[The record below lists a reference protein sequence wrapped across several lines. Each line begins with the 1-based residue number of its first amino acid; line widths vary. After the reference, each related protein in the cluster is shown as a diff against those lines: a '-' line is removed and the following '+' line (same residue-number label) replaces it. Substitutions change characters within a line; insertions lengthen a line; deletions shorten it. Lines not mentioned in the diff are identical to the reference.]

1 MSVLLRAHEIA
12 KAYGPTPAVR
22 DISIEVNEGEILAVT
37 GPSGCGKST
46 LLHCLAGILRVD
58 SGTVHYRDQ
67 DLTTWTEAA
76 RSKLRRSDFGV
87 LFQFGQL
94 VPELTAAENVA
105 LPLLLADTGR
115 RAAREAALSWLDR
128 FGVADLA
135 DKRPGAMSGGQQQ
148 RCAVARA
155 LITGPSVLFAD
166 EPTGALDA
174 LTGEQV
180 LTQIVQVARQN
191 DMSIVLVTHDAR
203 VAAYADREVV
213 LRDGAVDPTGL
224 GVGLGSGFGALDRK
238 VTGGGSTDLG
248 CYTSEPQCSATT
260 PLDAQVWEDVN
271 VPEVTLAVPVPLGDL
286 VLLAGGTVAAMLV
299 VVGVGLVFLRM
310 STDLEQLRVG

>member
-1 MSVLLRAHEIA
+1 MSVLLRGTTIA
-12 KAYGPTPAVR
+12 KAYGLTPALR
-22 DISIEVNEGEILAVT
+22 DVTVELSEGEILAVT

-58 SGTVHYRDQ
+58 AGTVHYRDQ

-76 RSKLRRSDFGV
+76 RSKLRRGDFGV

-115 RAAREAALSWLDR
+115 RAARQTAMSWLDR

-135 DKRPGAMSGGQQQ
+135 DARPGAMSGGQQQ

-155 LITGPSVLFAD
+155 LVTGPKVLFAD
-166 EPTGALDA
+166 EPTGALDV

-180 LTQIVQVARQN
+180 LTQIVRVAREQGT
-191 DMSIVLVTHDAR
+191 SVVLVTHDAR
-203 VAAYADREVV
+203 VAGYADRELV
-213 LRDGAVDPTGL
+213 LRDGTVDPSGL
-224 GVGLGSGFGALDRK
+224 GVGV
-238 VTGGGSTDLG
+238 VTPS
-248 CYTSEPQCSATT
+248 
-260 PLDAQVWEDVN
+260 
-271 VPEVTLAVPVPLGDL
+271 
-286 VLLAGGTVAAMLV
+286 
-299 VVGVGLVFLRM
+299 
-310 STDLEQLRVG
+310 

>member
-1 MSVLLRAHEIA
+1 MSVLLRAHGIA

-22 DISIEVNEGEILAVT
+22 DISVDVTEGEILAVT

-67 DLTTWTEAA
+67 DLTTWSEAA
-76 RSKLRRSDFGV
+76 RSKLRRSEFGI

-105 LPLLLADTGR
+105 LPLLLAGTGR
-115 RAAREAALSWLDR
+115 REARIAALSWLDR

-155 LITGPSVLFAD
+155 LITGPKILFAD

-180 LTQIVQVARQN
+180 LTQIVQVAREHTTAV
-191 DMSIVLVTHDAR
+191 VLVTHDAR
-203 VAAYADREVV
+203 VAGYADREIV

-224 GVGLGSGFGALDRK
+224 GVGIGSG
-238 VTGGGSTDLG
+238 LG
-248 CYTSEPQCSATT
+248 E
-260 PLDAQVWEDVN
+260 
-271 VPEVTLAVPVPLGDL
+271 
-286 VLLAGGTVAAMLV
+286 
-299 VVGVGLVFLRM
+299 
-310 STDLEQLRVG
+310 

>member
-1 MSVLLRAHEIA
+1 VSVLLRAHQIT
-12 KAYGPTPAVR
+12 KAYGPTPALR
-22 DISIEVNEGEILAVT
+22 DVAVDIAEGEIVAVT

-67 DLTTWTEAA
+67 DLGRLTEAA
-76 RSKLRRSDFGV
+76 RTKLRRSDFGV

-115 RAAREAALSWLDR
+115 RAARVAALSWLDR

-135 DKRPGAMSGGQQQ
+135 DLRPGAMSGGQQQ
-148 RCAVARA
+148 RCATARA
-155 LITGPSVLFAD
+155 LITRPAVLFAD

-174 LTGEQV
+174 FTGEQV
-180 LTQIVQVARQN
+180 LTRIVQVAREN
-191 DMSIVLVTHDAR
+191 NTAVVLVTHDAR
-203 VAAYADREVV
+203 VAGYADREVV

-224 GVGLGSGFGALDRK
+224 GVGLGR
-238 VTGGGSTDLG
+238 
-248 CYTSEPQCSATT
+248 
-260 PLDAQVWEDVN
+260 
-271 VPEVTLAVPVPLGDL
+271 
-286 VLLAGGTVAAMLV
+286 
-299 VVGVGLVFLRM
+299 
-310 STDLEQLRVG
+310 